1 MKKVWFF
8 VAVVLALAC
17 MVVSGCNKSGQDASG
32 MRTNAK
38 PGPKAIDVKVNPKD
52 GAEMVWV
59 PAGEFLMGSSDDDV
73 AQLLNENPEWG
84 AERFNDE
91 KPQREVYLDGYWMYK
106 HEVTVAQ
113 YRKFCEETYR
123 EMPPAPK
130 SGWKDDHPMVMVT
143 WTDASAYAKWAG
155 MSLPTEAQWEKAA
168 RGTEGRIYPWGNT
181 WDAEKC
187 NNYESGAKQ
196 TKPVGSYTSGASPY
210 GCMDMAG
217 NVWEWCSDW
226 YDRDYYKSGPSRN
239 PTGPKDGSCRV
250 LRGGGWGSN
259 GGLCR
264 AAGRYDYYS
273 FNPVNWGSDSL
284 GFRLCG
290 SGA

>member
-1 MKKVWFF
+1 
-8 VAVVLALAC
+8 
-17 MVVSGCNKSGQDASG
+17 
-32 MRTNAK
+32 
-38 PGPKAIDVKVNPKD
+38 
-52 GAEMVWV
+52 
-59 PAGEFLMGSSDDDV
+59 
-73 AQLLNENPEWG
+73 
-84 AERFNDE
+84 
-91 KPQREVYLDGYWMYK
+91 
-106 HEVTVAQ
+106 
-113 YRKFCEETYR
+113 
-123 EMPPAPK
+123 
-130 SGWKDDHPMVMVT
+130 
-143 WTDASAYAKWAG
+143 
-155 MSLPTEAQWEKAA
+155 
-168 RGTEGRIYPWGNT
+168 
-181 WDAEKC
+181 
-187 NNYESGAKQ
+187 
-196 TKPVGSYTSGASPY
+196 
-210 GCMDMAG
+210 MAG